1 MIGIVSSVLSLSFF
15 LATLAYHE
23 DILLHLERKLQESR
37 CAHHYSGS
45 SGSGSLLE
53 PSSHNTTSSKIILQR
68 QLSTADENECVFLA
82 FSTLYP
88 WPLWGTLSFY
98 VLLNINLVLSA
109 IYK

>member
-37 CAHHYSGS
+37 CNNHYS
-45 SGSGSLLE
+45 SLAPLH
-53 PSSHNTTSSKIILQR
+53 STHNTTSKII
-68 QLSTADENECVFLA
+68 LSTADENECVFLA

>member
-1 MIGIVSSVLSLSFF
+1 MIGTVSSVLSLSFF

-37 CAHHYSGS
+37 CNHHYSS
-45 SGSGSLLE
+45 LASSLLA
-53 PSSHNTTSSKIILQR
+53 PLHSTHNTTSKII
-68 QLSTADENECVFLA
+68 LSTADENECVFLA